1 MSIKIIKL
9 FNMQIRLFFSIILS
23 TILLQSCTF
32 NNGSKTENTLQT
44 SDSVSQKENFITGQI
59 INKVV
64 NLNDASQN
72 YSLYLP
78 KAYSKKSSWPV
89 IFIFDAHGDGNLPIT
104 KYKDLAEEYG
114 FILAGS
120 NNSKN
125 GTSWEESQAIGLKL
139 FSDVESRLSINNQ
152 RIYALGFS
160 GGARIANGLLLN
172 NGSIAGVICCGASA
186 PAANSNIER
195 SNYSF
200 IGLVGNEDF
209 NYTEMKKY
217 DMVDLAGHN
226 VKHSLITFE
235 GKHEWPSEKTM
246 EEAFWWLTLNEMRKD
261 IPKKN
266 DALIAKHLEAINN
279 QMQIIQQKKQ
289 TIDAYNLCIK
299 TINFY
304 NGLSDLTYY
313 FDIYKSIE
321 KAPEIDKY
329 KKQEE
334 ADWKQEEEL
343 KQFYIKAIQTQ
354 DFTWWKKELVS
365 LNQKTKTEKNKN
377 KVFIYKRTLSYLS
390 LVAYMQA
397 SGALK
402 QNEINAADFF
412 CKIYVLVDPT
422 NSEAY
427 YLTASLDIK
436 KGNTNDAIN
445 AFKNAINNGFTD
457 ISRLQ
462 NDSAFIELKKNP
474 EFLKLVEEIKK

>member
-1 MSIKIIKL
+1 
-9 FNMQIRLFFSIILS
+9 
-23 TILLQSCTF
+23 
-32 NNGSKTENTLQT
+32 
-44 SDSVSQKENFITGQI
+44 
-59 INKVV
+59 
-64 NLNDASQN
+64 
-72 YSLYLP
+72 
-78 KAYSKKSSWPV
+78 
-89 IFIFDAHGDGNLPIT
+89 
-104 KYKDLAEEYG
+104 
-114 FILAGS
+114 
-120 NNSKN
+120 
-125 GTSWEESQAIGLKL
+125 
-139 FSDVESRLSINNQ
+139 
-152 RIYALGFS
+152 
-160 GGARIANGLLLN
+160 
-172 NGSIAGVICCGASA
+172 
-186 PAANSNIER
+186 
-195 SNYSF
+195 
-200 IGLVGNEDF
+200 
-209 NYTEMKKY
+209 
-217 DMVDLAGHN
+217 MVDLAGHN
-226 VKHSLITFE
+226 VKHTLITFE

-313 FDIYKSIE
+313 FEIYKSIE
-321 KAPEIDKY
+321 KAPEIDTY